1 METIG
6 LFVLGREERASVNTE
21 RERRFLPD
29 RDEVGGLQG
38 PPGVETRALLHI
50 NTSVAP
56 WMVHRGW
63 ASSLDRFSSVDRGID
78 GAGMGLQLL
87 P

>member
-6 LFVLGREERASVNTE
+6 LFVLGREERASMDTE

-38 PPGVETRALLHI
+38 PPGVET
-50 NTSVAP
+50 
-56 WMVHRGW
+56 
-63 ASSLDRFSSVDRGID
+63 
-78 GAGMGLQLL
+78 
-87 P
+87 